1 MNSLANKEAKMKTLT
16 CAITLMLL
24 ATCGAAQAAETQT
37 YTISIKNG
45 AFEPAKTEVPQ
56 GEKVHLIIKN
66 EDDQKA
72 EFEST
77 GLDREE
83 RVGAHQ
89 QIDVYVGPLNA
100 GTYEFFDDNNPD
112 ATGSIVAK

>member
-1 MNSLANKEAKMKTLT
+1 MKTLT